1 MKLSVGYVQ
10 CYEQPAEGTLDAT
23 LIRVMDCGNVANG
36 GSVQTVYQ
44 NGTTDILYPKDPIAT
59 DPIYYPKDPVVYDAP
74 PPPPPPLPE
83 DQPAE
88 TLQTITPTTE
98 PPLPD
103 PSQVQ
108 TSGSINP
115 LLIGGGLLF
124 LFLLLGKKKK
134 RK

>member
-10 CYEQPAEGTLDAT
+10 CNEQPTEGTLDAT
-23 LIRVMDCGNVANG
+23 LIKVMSCENATNG
-36 GSVQTVYQ
+36 GSVQTVYT
-44 NGTTDILYPKDPIAT
+44 NGQTEILYPKDPLPIYPV
-59 DPIYYPKDPVVYDAP
+59 DPIAIDN

-88 TLQTITPTTE
+88 TMLTIAPTTE

-103 PSQVQ
+103 PTQVQ

-115 LLIGGGLLF
+115 LLIGGGMLL

>member
-10 CYEQPAEGTLDAT
+10 CYEQPMEGSLDAT

-44 NGTTDILYPKDPIAT
+44 NGQTDILYPKDPLPIYPV
-59 DPIYYPKDPVVYDAP
+59 DPIAVDSP

-88 TLQTITPTTE
+88 TMQTITPTTTPVTTAPTE
-98 PPLPD
+98 
-103 PSQVQ
+103 
-108 TSGSINP
+108 INP
-115 LLIGGGLLF
+115 LLIGGGLLL
-124 LFLLLGKKKK
+124 LFFLLGKKKK

>member
-1 MKLSVGYVQ
+1 MKLRVGYVQ
-10 CYEQPAEGTLDAT
+10 CNEQPVEGSLDQT
-23 LIRVMDCGNVANG
+23 LIRVMDCGSVTNG

-44 NGTTDILYPKDPIAT
+44 NGGTEILYPKDPIAVDYPAPT
-59 DPIYYPKDPVVYDAP
+59 DQTTTLDSP

-88 TLQTITPTTE
+88 TMQTITPTTTD
-98 PPLPD
+98 PLPA
-103 PSQVQ
+103 
-108 TSGSINP
+108 TESGSNNT
-115 LLIGGGLLF
+115 LLIGGGLLL